1 MARSLPR
8 SAGATTS
15 QATAINIRGWWTPVE
30 WLTSWMSS
38 PEAWI
43 ALATLTGLEIV
54 LGIDNI
60 VFISILSGKLPEHQQ
75 KTARQGGLAL
85 ALISRILLLFSISW
99 IVTLTEPMF
108 PGSAIKLSG
117 KDLIL
122 LIGGLFLVGKA
133 TYEIH
138 ERLEGAE
145 GHGSSGATA
154 SLTAVL
160 IQILLLDVV
169 FSIDSVITAVGM
181 VRQEWS
187 AIMYIAVI
195 IAVAIM
201 LVSAEPVSKFVNR
214 HPTVKML
221 ALAFLILIGG
231 TLVAEAFHYEI
242 PKAVVYGAMAFSVFV
257 ELLNLVSRRKR
268 RAEPVHLHPAY
279 AQQYLEPGSETV
291 PVHSMVN
298 RLRPVSPVATRA
310 APASR
315 QRRPRKRR

>member
-1 MARSLPR
+1 
-8 SAGATTS
+8 
-15 QATAINIRGWWTPVE
+15 
-30 WLTSWMSS
+30 MSS

-43 ALATLTGLEIV
+43 ALATLTALEIV

-75 KTARQGGLAL
+75 RTARRGGLAL

-99 IVTLTEPMF
+99 IVTLTNPIGWLAPLGLHM
-108 PGSAIKLSG
+108 SG

-138 ERLEGAE
+138 ERLEGEE
-145 GHGSSGATA
+145 GHGSAAGTA
-154 SLTAVL
+154 SLAAVL
-160 IQILLLDVV
+160 VQILLLDVV

-187 AIMYIAVI
+187 VIMYLAVI

-201 LVSAEPVSKFVNR
+201 LISAEPVSKFVNH

-221 ALAFLILIGG
+221 ALAFLILIGV
-231 TLVAEAFHYEI
+231 TLVGEAFHYEI
-242 PKAVVYGAMAFSVFV
+242 GKEIVYGAMAFSVFV
-257 ELLNLVSRRKR
+257 EILNLLARRKR
-268 RAEPVHLHPAY
+268 PAQPAVHLRPAY
-279 AQQYLEPGSETV
+279 AKEFLEPGTGTV
-291 PVHSMVN
+291 PVPSMVN
-298 RLRPVSPVATRA
+298 RLRPVSPVVTRA
-310 APASR
+310 GGVRP
-315 QRRPRKRR
+315 RRPKKRR

>member
-1 MARSLPR
+1 M
-8 SAGATTS
+8 
-15 QATAINIRGWWTPVE
+15 E
-30 WLTSWMSS
+30 WLTGWMSS

-60 VFISILSGKLPEHQQ
+60 VFISILSGKLPQHQQ
-75 KTARQGGLAL
+75 RTARQGGLAL

-99 IVTLTEPMF
+99 IVTLTNPIEWLASF
-108 PGSAIKLSG
+108 GLKLSG

-138 ERLEGAE
+138 ERLEGEE
-145 GHGSSGATA
+145 GHGSAGGTA
-154 SLTAVL
+154 SLAAVL

-187 AIMYIAVI
+187 AIMYLAVL

-201 LVSAEPVSKFVNR
+201 LISAEPVSKFVNQ

-221 ALAFLILIGG
+221 ALAFLILIGM
-231 TLVAEAFHYEI
+231 TLVGEAFHYEI
-242 PKAVVYGAMAFSVFV
+242 GKEVVYGAMAFSVFV
-257 ELLNLVSRRKR
+257 ETLNLLSRRRR
-268 RAEPVHLHPAY
+268 RASPVHLHPAY
-279 AQQYLEPGSETV
+279 AQQFLEPGTETV
-291 PVHSMVN
+291 PVPSMVN

-310 APASR
+310 AAPAGR
-315 QRRPRKRR
+315 QRRPKKRR

>member
-1 MARSLPR
+1 
-8 SAGATTS
+8 
-15 QATAINIRGWWTPVE
+15 VE
-30 WLTSWMSS
+30 WLTGWMSS

-60 VFISILSGKLPEHQQ
+60 VFISILSGKLPQHQQ
-75 KTARQGGLAL
+75 RTARQGGLAL
-85 ALISRILLLFSISW
+85 ALVSRILLLFSISW
-99 IVTLTEPMF
+99 IVTLTNPIEWLASF
-108 PGSAIKLSG
+108 GLKLSG

-138 ERLEGAE
+138 ERLEGEE
-145 GHGSSGATA
+145 GHGSAGGTA
-154 SLTAVL
+154 SLAAVL

-187 AIMYIAVI
+187 AIMYLAVI

-201 LVSAEPVSKFVNR
+201 LISAEPVSKFVNQ

-221 ALAFLILIGG
+221 ALAFLILIGM
-231 TLVAEAFHYEI
+231 TLVGEAFHYEI
-242 PKAVVYGAMAFSVFV
+242 GKEVIYGAMAFSVFV
-257 ELLNLVSRRKR
+257 EMLNLLARRRR
-268 RAEPVHLHPAY
+268 RAAPVHLHPAY
-279 AQQYLEPGSETV
+279 AQEFLEPGTETV
-291 PVHSMVN
+291 PVPSMVN
-298 RLRPVSPVATRA
+298 RLRPVSPIATRA
-310 APASR
+310 AAPAGR
-315 QRRPRKRR
+315 QRRPKKRR

>member
-1 MARSLPR
+1 
-8 SAGATTS
+8 
-15 QATAINIRGWWTPVE
+15 
-30 WLTSWMSS
+30 MSN
-38 PEAWI
+38 PEAWV
-43 ALATLTGLEIV
+43 ALGTLTALEII

-60 VFISILSGKLPEHQQ
+60 VFISILSGKLPAHQQ
-75 KTARQGGLAL
+75 RAARQGGLAL

-99 IVTLTEPMF
+99 IVTLTTPLF
-108 PGSAIKLSG
+108 AVFGKGISG

-138 ERLEGAE
+138 ERLEGE
-145 GHGSSGATA
+145 GGHGSAGGTA
-154 SLTAVL
+154 SIAAVL

-187 AIMYIAVI
+187 AIMYLAVI
-195 IAVAIM
+195 IAVGIM
-201 LVSAEPVSKFVNR
+201 LISAEPVSKFVNR

-242 PKAVVYGAMAFSVFV
+242 PKAVVYGSMAFSVFV

-268 RAEPVHLHPAY
+268 V
-279 AQQYLEPGSETV
+279 
-291 PVHSMVN
+291 
-298 RLRPVSPVATRA
+298 
-310 APASR
+310 
-315 QRRPRKRR
+315 

>member
-1 MARSLPR
+1 
-8 SAGATTS
+8 
-15 QATAINIRGWWTPVE
+15 VE

-43 ALATLTGLEIV
+43 ALGTLTALEIV

-60 VFISILSGKLPEHQQ
+60 VFISILSGKLPAHQQ
-75 KTARQGGLAL
+75 RVARQGGLAL

-99 IVTLTEPMF
+99 IVTLTTPLFQMF
-108 PGSAIKLSG
+108 GRGISG

-122 LIGGLFLVGKA
+122 LVGGLFLVGKA

-138 ERLEGAE
+138 ERLEGEE
-145 GHGSSGATA
+145 GHGSAGGTA

-160 IQILLLDVV
+160 VQILLLDVV

-187 AIMYIAVI
+187 AIMYLAVI

-201 LVSAEPVSKFVNR
+201 LIAAEPVSKFVNH

-221 ALAFLILIGG
+221 ALAFLILIGM

-242 PKAVVYGAMAFSVFV
+242 GKEVVYGAMAFSVFV
-257 ELLNLVSRRKR
+257 ESLNLLARRKR
-268 RAEPVHLHPAY
+268 TAEPPVHLRPAY
-279 AQQYLEPGSETV
+279 AQEFLEPGTETV
-291 PVHSMVN
+291 PVPSMVN
-298 RLRPVSPVATRA
+298 RLRPVSPVASRT
-310 APASR
+310 APPGR
-315 QRRPRKRR
+315 QRRSKKRR

>member
-1 MARSLPR
+1 
-8 SAGATTS
+8 
-15 QATAINIRGWWTPVE
+15 VE

-43 ALATLTGLEIV
+43 ALGTLTALEIV

-60 VFISILSGKLPEHQQ
+60 VFISILSGKLPAHQQ
-75 KTARQGGLAL
+75 RVARQGGLAL

-99 IVTLTEPMF
+99 IVTLTTPLF
-108 PGSAIKLSG
+108 QVFGRGISG

-122 LIGGLFLVGKA
+122 LVGGLFLVGKA

-138 ERLEGAE
+138 ERLEGEE
-145 GHGSSGATA
+145 GHASAGGTA

-187 AIMYIAVI
+187 AIMYLAVI

-201 LVSAEPVSKFVNR
+201 LIAAEPVSMFVNR

-221 ALAFLILIGG
+221 ALAFLILIGM

-242 PKAVVYGAMAFSVFV
+242 GKEVVYGAMAFSVFV
-257 ELLNLVSRRKR
+257 EALNLLARRKQ
-268 RAEPVHLHPAY
+268 RAEPPVHLRPAY
-279 AQQYLEPGSETV
+279 AQGFLEPGTETV
-291 PVHSMVN
+291 PVPSMVN
-298 RLRPVSPVATRA
+298 RLRPVSPVASRT
-310 APASR
+310 APAGR
-315 QRRPRKRR
+315 QRRSKKRR